1 MKSSPGQPPLKD
13 KVASMLRVNL
23 AGEYGAKRIY
33 EGQLAVLKD
42 SAVAPVL
49 EHMKT
54 QELAHLKAFEAL
66 VIENRVRPTLL
77 HPLWHVAGY
86 ALGAATAYL
95 GEKAAMACT
104 AAVEEVIDQHY
115 EKQLTLLGDEN
126 PDLSH
131 LIYKC
136 QQEELE
142 HRDLALEQGAREAPA
157 YPLLT
162 HVIKSASRLAIWLS
176 ERV

>member
-1 MKSSPGQPPLKD
+1 
-13 KVASMLRVNL
+13 MLRVNL

-33 EGQLAVLKD
+33 EGQLAVLKQ
-42 SAVAPVL
+42 SSIAPLL
-49 EHMKT
+49 EHMQA

-66 VIENRVRPTLL
+66 VVENRVRPTLL

-86 ALGAATAYL
+86 ALGVATAYL

-126 PDLSH
+126 PDLSQ
-131 LIYKC
+131 LIYTC

-142 HRDLALEQGAREAPA
+142 HRDIALEQGAHEAPA

-162 HVIKSASRLAIWLS
+162 HAIKSASRLAIWLS